1 MAGYQD
7 RWTEMNYE
15 LLNIKS
21 IKKKKIL
28 VDWRMALVRQ
38 KCAFIMQEKFSII
51 MQKWN
56 SQVHILLNFNNV
68 SKTFN

>member
-1 MAGYQD
+1 
-7 RWTEMNYE
+7 
-15 LLNIKS
+15 
-21 IKKKKIL
+21 
-28 VDWRMALVRQ
+28 MALVRQ